1 MHNKLYTVNKQS
13 MTSWIFFLFFFSIC
27 LHEFFVLFLKLN
39 LQNDFRN
46 MKALFKPGMLNVN
59 YGTMAQKH
67 KINQVK
73 WFAL

>member
-1 MHNKLYTVNKQS
+1 MNFLS
-13 MTSWIFFLFFFSIC
+13 LFIFNLFAWVFRPFF
-27 LHEFFVLFLKLN
+27 KLN

-46 MKALFKPGMLNVN
+46 MKALFKPGMLNIN

>member
-1 MHNKLYTVNKQS
+1 MNFLS
-13 MTSWIFFLFFFSIC
+13 LFFFSIC
-27 LHEFFVLFLKLN
+27 LHEFSSFFKSN

>member
-1 MHNKLYTVNKQS
+1 MS
-13 MTSWIFFLFFFSIC
+13 FSSFF
-27 LHEFFVLFLKLN
+27 KLN

>member
-1 MHNKLYTVNKQS
+1 
-13 MTSWIFFLFFFSIC
+13 
-27 LHEFFVLFLKLN
+27 
-39 LQNDFRN
+39 

-67 KINQVK
+67 KINQIK

>member
-1 MHNKLYTVNKQS
+1 MS
-13 MTSWIFFLFFFSIC
+13 FSSFFKIKFT
-27 LHEFFVLFLKLN
+27 ER
-39 LQNDFRN
+39 LQ
-46 MKALFKPGMLNVN
+46 KYEGHLFKPGMLNVN